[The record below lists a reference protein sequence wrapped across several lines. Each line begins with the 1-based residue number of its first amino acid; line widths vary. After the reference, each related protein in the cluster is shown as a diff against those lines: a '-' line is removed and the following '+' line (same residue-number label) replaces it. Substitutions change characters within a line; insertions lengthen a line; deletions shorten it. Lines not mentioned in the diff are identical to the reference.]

1 MGTAEWFPM
10 ALGGLLP
17 PGALATLASAA
28 PGPAAGAAVNVA
40 VFALGHRVLLA
51 GLTPLGF
58 VSGWVLGTTLF
69 SAFGA
74 GAYVLICF
82 YFVAGSAVTRVK
94 LAQKEAEGI
103 AEKRSGRRSVESVL
117 GSGTAGVACALLSL
131 AGAGGS
137 LLNWRLGFVA
147 SIASKLADTASSEIG
162 KAYGRTTYLIT
173 SLERVPRG
181 TEGAVSLEGTLGGM
195 AAAGVMAG
203 LALAL
208 RQVSLRGAAL
218 VVLAATVANLVE
230 SYIGATVQDRLPWLT
245 NDLVNVVQISLAA
258 TLAVALGACL
268 P

>member
-1 MGTAEWFPM
+1 M
-10 ALGGLLP
+10 
-17 PGALATLASAA
+17 
-28 PGPAAGAAVNVA
+28 V
-40 VFALGHRVLLA
+40 
-51 GLTPLGF
+51 
-58 VSGWVLGTTLF
+58 
-69 SAFGA
+69 
-74 GAYVLICF
+74 
-82 YFVAGSAVTRVK
+82 
-94 LAQKEAEGI
+94 
-103 AEKRSGRRSVESVL
+103 
-117 GSGTAGVACALLSL
+117 CALLSL

-137 LLNWRLGFVA
+137 LLDWRLGFVA

-162 KAYGRTTYLIT
+162 KAYGQTTYLIT
-173 SLERVPRG
+173 NLERVPRG

-208 RQVSLRGAAL
+208 RQVSLRGATL

-258 TLAVALGACL
+258 ALAVALGAYL